1 MTPVQVLVERVSGAI
16 VKVLN
21 EAWNEFLS
29 FTRSVEWKRW
39 RERSLGIARV
49 LFFQIFSGVYIYIYL
64 FICVLLFFSFLVYG
78 SNFLIRETP
87 VVFLR
92 SRV

>member
-49 LFFQIFSGVYIYIYL
+49 LFFFKYFLVCIYI
-64 FICVLLFFSFLVYG
+64 FICLSVYYYFFLFLFMVPIS
-78 SNFLIRETP
+78 
-87 VVFLR
+87 
-92 SRV
+92 

>member
-39 RERSLGIARV
+39 RERSLWISRV
-49 LFFQIFSGVYIYIYL
+49 FFFKYFMVCIYI
-64 FICVLLFFSFLVYG
+64 FICLSVYYFSFL
-78 SNFLIRETP
+78 FLFMGPI
-87 VVFLR
+87 
-92 SRV
+92 S

>member
-49 LFFQIFSGVYIYIYL
+49 LFFKYFLVCIYI
-64 FICVLLFFSFLVYG
+64 FICLSVYYYFFSFLVYG

-87 VVFLR
+87 C
-92 SRV
+92 SIS